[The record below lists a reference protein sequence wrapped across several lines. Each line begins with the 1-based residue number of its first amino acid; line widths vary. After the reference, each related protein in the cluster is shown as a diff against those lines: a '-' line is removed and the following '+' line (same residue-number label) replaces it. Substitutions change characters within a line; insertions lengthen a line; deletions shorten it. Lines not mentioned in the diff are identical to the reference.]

1 MFLLRCYLN
10 IKESYERL
18 SASEKR
24 IAKYIIDNPNE
35 VVRLPISELADR
47 CQTSKPT
54 VVRLCKT
61 LGYSGYKELCMYL
74 NADIMLNEGSELSYK
89 DINPNDNTIEIVAKV
104 SENNIKA
111 IQNTVDIMDYN
122 ELTRAVDL
130 LCHARR
136 IDFYGVGN
144 SGFVALDAQNKFL
157 RINKIATAQIDPHL
171 QILTASNL
179 SRDDVAVF
187 ISYTGETRD
196 LLETLDIVKSTG
208 ASTSS
213 ITKLGKNSL
222 SSACDV
228 NLFMVSDESFIRS
241 GAMSSRI
248 GQLCIIDI
256 LFSIVTSRLYSE
268 IKPYLDRS
276 MNASKKKKTLKI

>member
-1 MFLLRCYLN
+1 MRCYLN
-10 IKESYERL
+10 IKESYEQL
-18 SASEKR
+18 SISEKR
-24 IAKYIIDNPNE
+24 IAKYIIDNPGE
-35 VVRLPISELADR
+35 VVKMPISELADK
-47 CQTSKPT
+47 CSTSKPT

-74 NADIMLNEGSELSYK
+74 NADIMLNEGGEMNYK
-89 DINPNDNTIEIVAKV
+89 DINPNDDSPDIVAKV
-104 SENNIKA
+104 TENNIKA
-111 IQNTVDIMDYN
+111 IRNTVEIMDYA
-122 ELTRAVDL
+122 ELNRAAAL
-130 LCHARR
+130 LMNARR

-157 RINKIATAQIDPHL
+157 RINKLATAQTDPHL

-179 SRDDVAVF
+179 SENDVAVF

-196 LLETLDIVKSTG
+196 LLETMEIVKTTG
-208 ASTSS
+208 ASTIS

-222 SSACDV
+222 SLASDV

-248 GQLCIIDI
+248 GQLCIVDI
-256 LFSIVTSRLYSE
+256 LFSIVTSRMYSD

-276 MNASKKKKTLKI
+276 MAASKKKKTLKV

>member
-35 VVRLPISELADR
+35 VVKLPISELADR

-89 DINPNDNTIEIVAKV
+89 DINPNDDTAEIVAKV
-104 SENNIKA
+104 SENNIRA
-111 IQNTVDIMDYN
+111 IKNTVDIMDYDA
-122 ELTRAVDL
+122 LGRAVDL
-130 LCHARR
+130 ICKARR

-157 RINKIATAQIDPHL
+157 RINKLATAQIDPHL

-208 ASTSS
+208 AATIS

-222 SSACDV
+222 ASACDV

-256 LFSIVTSRLYSE
+256 LFSIVTSRMYSE

-276 MNASKKKKTLKI
+276 MNASKKKKTLKV

>member
-1 MFLLRCYLN
+1 MKLRCYLN
-10 IKESYERL
+10 IKESYDRL
-18 SASEKR
+18 SVSEKR

-35 VVRLPISELADR
+35 VVRMPISELAEK

-61 LGYSGYKELCMYL
+61 LGYSGYKELCMFL
-74 NADIMLNEGSELSYK
+74 NADILLSENGEMSYK
-89 DINPNDNTIEIVAKV
+89 DINPNDDSPEIVQKV

-111 IQNTVDIMDYN
+111 IRNTVEIMDYAALN
-122 ELTRAVDL
+122 RAVEL
-130 LCHARR
+130 LVAARR

-157 RINKIATAQIDPHL
+157 RINKLATAQVDPHL

-179 SRDDVAVF
+179 SPSDVAVF

-196 LLETLDIVKSTG
+196 LLETMEIVKSTG
-208 ASTSS
+208 ASTIS
-213 ITKLGKNSL
+213 ITKLGQNSL
-222 SSACDV
+222 SQASDV

-248 GQLCIIDI
+248 GQLCVIDI

-276 MNASKKKKTLKI
+276 MAASKKKKTLKV

>member
-35 VVRLPISELADR
+35 IVKLPISELADR

-89 DINPNDNTIEIVAKV
+89 DINPNDDTAEIVAKV
-104 SENNIKA
+104 SENNIRA
-111 IQNTVDIMDYN
+111 IKNTVDIMDYDA
-122 ELTRAVDL
+122 LGRAVDL
-130 LCHARR
+130 ICKARR

-157 RINKIATAQIDPHL
+157 RINKLATAQIDPHL

-208 ASTSS
+208 AATIS

-222 SSACDV
+222 ASACDV

-256 LFSIVTSRLYSE
+256 LFSIVTSRMYSE

-276 MNASKKKKTLKI
+276 MNASKKKKTLKV

>member
-74 NADIMLNEGSELSYK
+74 NADIMQNEGGELSYK

-208 ASTSS
+208 ASTIS
-213 ITKLGKNSL
+213 ITKLGKKSL

-248 GQLCIIDI
+248 GQLCIVDI

>member
-1 MFLLRCYLN
+1 M
-10 IKESYERL
+10 
-18 SASEKR
+18 
-24 IAKYIIDNPNE
+24 
-35 VVRLPISELADR
+35 VVKLPISDLAEK
-47 CQTSKPT
+47 CGTSKPT

-74 NADIMLNEGSELSYK
+74 NADIMLNENGEMNYK
-89 DINPNDNTIEIVAKV
+89 DISPNDDSPAIVTKV
-104 SENNIKA
+104 AENNIKA
-111 IQNTVDIMDYN
+111 IQNTVEIIDYK
-122 ELTRAVDL
+122 ELNKAVDL
-130 LCHARR
+130 LVKARR

-157 RINKIATAQIDPHL
+157 RINKLATAQTDPHL

-179 SRDDVAVF
+179 SPDDVAVF

-196 LLETLDIVKSTG
+196 ILETMDVVKSTG
-208 ASTSS
+208 ASTIS
-213 ITKLGKNSL
+213 ITKLGRNSL
-222 SSACDV
+222 SALSDV

-248 GQLCIIDI
+248 GQLCVVDI
-256 LFSIVTSRLYSE
+256 LFSIVTSRMYSE

-276 MNASKKKKTLKI
+276 MAASKKKKTLKV

>member
-1 MFLLRCYLN
+1 MRCYLN

-18 SASEKR
+18 SVSEKR
-24 IAKYIIDNPNE
+24 IAKYIIDNPSE
-35 VVRLPISELADR
+35 VVKMPIGDLADK

-54 VVRLCKT
+54 VVRLCKS

-74 NADIMLNEGSELSYK
+74 NADIMLSENGEMTYK
-89 DINPNDNTIEIVAKV
+89 DINPNDESPEIVAKV
-104 SENNIKA
+104 AENNIKA
-111 IQNTVDIMDYN
+111 IKNTMEIMDYA
-122 ELTRAVDL
+122 ELNRAVDL
-130 LCHARR
+130 LMNARR

-144 SGFVALDAQNKFL
+144 SGFVAMDAQNKFL
-157 RINKIATAQIDPHL
+157 RINKLATAQTDPHL

-179 SRDDVAVF
+179 SENDVAVF

-196 LLETLDIVKSTG
+196 LLETMEIVKSTG
-208 ASTSS
+208 AATIS

-222 SSACDV
+222 SLASDV

-248 GQLCIIDI
+248 GQLCIVDI
-256 LFSIVTSRLYSE
+256 LFSIVTSRMYSD

-276 MNASKKKKTLKI
+276 MAASKKKKTLKV

>member
-35 VVRLPISELADR
+35 IVKLPISELADR

-89 DINPNDNTIEIVAKV
+89 DINPNDDTAEIVAKV
-104 SENNIKA
+104 SENNIRA
-111 IQNTVDIMDYN
+111 IKNTVDIMDYDA
-122 ELTRAVDL
+122 LGRAVDL
-130 LCHARR
+130 ICKARR

-157 RINKIATAQIDPHL
+157 RINKLATAQIDPHL

-208 ASTSS
+208 AATIS

-222 SSACDV
+222 ASACDV

-256 LFSIVTSRLYSE
+256 LFSIVTSRMYSE

-276 MNASKKKKTLKI
+276 MNASKKQKTLKV

>member
-1 MFLLRCYLN
+1 M
-10 IKESYERL
+10 
-18 SASEKR
+18 
-24 IAKYIIDNPNE
+24 
-35 VVRLPISELADR
+35 PISDLAEK
-47 CQTSKPT
+47 CSTSKPT

-74 NADIMLNEGSELSYK
+74 NADIMLSENGEMSYK
-89 DINPNDNTIEIVAKV
+89 DLSPGDNSPEIVSKV
-104 SENNIKA
+104 AANNIKA
-111 IQNTVDIMDYN
+111 IQNTIEIMDYAA
-122 ELTRAVDL
+122 LDRAVEL
-130 LCHARR
+130 LVAARR

-157 RINKIATAQIDPHL
+157 RINKLATAQIDPHL

-179 SRDDVAVF
+179 SENDVAVF
-187 ISYTGETRD
+187 ISYSGETRD
-196 LLETLDIVKSTG
+196 LLDTMEIVKSTG
-208 ASTSS
+208 ASTIS

-222 SSACDV
+222 SAASDV

-248 GQLCIIDI
+248 GQLCVVDI
-256 LFSIVTSRLYSE
+256 LFSIVTSRLYNE

-276 MNASKKKKTLKI
+276 MAASKKKKTLKV

>member
-1 MFLLRCYLN
+1 MKLRCYLN
-10 IKESYERL
+10 IKESYDRL
-18 SASEKR
+18 SVSEKR

-35 VVRLPISELADR
+35 VVRMPISELAEK

-61 LGYSGYKELCMYL
+61 LGYSGYKELCMFL
-74 NADIMLNEGSELSYK
+74 NADILLSENGEMSYK
-89 DINPNDNTIEIVAKV
+89 DINPNDDSPEIVQKV

-111 IQNTVDIMDYN
+111 IRNTVEIMDYSALN
-122 ELTRAVDL
+122 RAVEL
-130 LCHARR
+130 LVAARR

-157 RINKIATAQIDPHL
+157 RINKLATAQVDPHL

-179 SRDDVAVF
+179 SPSDVAVF

-196 LLETLDIVKSTG
+196 LLETMEIVKSTG
-208 ASTSS
+208 ASTIS
-213 ITKLGKNSL
+213 ITKLGQNSL
-222 SSACDV
+222 SQASDV

-248 GQLCIIDI
+248 GQLCVIDI

-276 MNASKKKKTLKI
+276 MAASKKKKTLKV

>member
-1 MFLLRCYLN
+1 M
-10 IKESYERL
+10 
-18 SASEKR
+18 
-24 IAKYIIDNPNE
+24 
-35 VVRLPISELADR
+35 PISDLADK

-74 NADIMLNEGSELSYK
+74 NADIMLSENGEMSYK
-89 DINPNDNTIEIVAKV
+89 DINPNDNSPEIVSKV
-104 SENNIKA
+104 TENNIKA
-111 IQNTVDIMDYN
+111 IQNTVEIMDYA
-122 ELTRAVDL
+122 ELNRAVEL
-130 LCHARR
+130 LVKARR

-157 RINKIATAQIDPHL
+157 RISKLATAQIDPHL
-171 QILTASNL
+171 QILTASNM
-179 SRDDVAVF
+179 SADDVAVF

-196 LLETLDIVKSTG
+196 ILETMDIVKSTG
-208 ASTSS
+208 ASTIS

-222 SSACDV
+222 SQMCDV

-248 GQLCIIDI
+248 GQLCIVDI
-256 LFSIVTSRLYSE
+256 LFSIVTSRLYND

-276 MNASKKKKTLKI
+276 MTASKKKKTLKV

>member
-1 MFLLRCYLN
+1 MLKLRCYLN

-18 SASEKR
+18 SVSEKR
-24 IAKYIIDNPNE
+24 IAKYIIDNPSE
-35 VVRLPISELADR
+35 VVKMPIGDLADK

-54 VVRLCKT
+54 VVRLCKS

-74 NADIMLNEGSELSYK
+74 NADIMLSENGEMTYK
-89 DINPNDNTIEIVAKV
+89 DINPNDESPEIVAKV
-104 SENNIKA
+104 AENNIKA
-111 IQNTVDIMDYN
+111 IKNTMEIMDYA
-122 ELTRAVDL
+122 ELNRAVDL
-130 LCHARR
+130 LMNARR

-144 SGFVALDAQNKFL
+144 SGFVAMDAQNKFL
-157 RINKIATAQIDPHL
+157 RINKLATAQTDPHL

-179 SRDDVAVF
+179 SENDVAVF

-196 LLETLDIVKSTG
+196 LLETMEIVKSTG
-208 ASTSS
+208 AATIS

-222 SSACDV
+222 SLASDV

-248 GQLCIIDI
+248 GQLCIVDI
-256 LFSIVTSRLYSE
+256 LFSIVTSRMYSD

-276 MNASKKKKTLKI
+276 MAASKKKKTLKV

>member
-1 MFLLRCYLN
+1 M
-10 IKESYERL
+10 
-18 SASEKR
+18 
-24 IAKYIIDNPNE
+24 
-35 VVRLPISELADR
+35 PISELAER

-74 NADIMLNEGSELSYK
+74 NADIMLSENGEMSYK
-89 DINPNDNTIEIVAKV
+89 DINPSDNSPEIVAKV

-111 IQNTVDIMDYN
+111 IRNTVDIIDYTALN
-122 ELTRAVDL
+122 RAVDL
-130 LCHARR
+130 LIKARR

-157 RINKIATAQIDPHL
+157 RINKLATAQTDPHL

-179 SRDDVAVF
+179 SANDVAVF

-196 LLETLDIVKSTG
+196 LLETHDIVKNTG
-208 ASTSS
+208 ASTIS
-213 ITKLGKNSL
+213 ITKFGKNSL
-222 SSACDV
+222 AQACDV

-248 GQLCIIDI
+248 GQLCVIDI

-276 MNASKKKKTLKI
+276 MAASKKKKTLKV

>member
-1 MFLLRCYLN
+1 MKLRCYLN
-10 IKESYERL
+10 IKESYDHL
-18 SASEKR
+18 SVSEKR
-24 IAKYIIDNPNE
+24 IAKYIIDNPQE
-35 VVRLPISELADR
+35 VVRMPISDLADK

-74 NADIMLNEGSELSYK
+74 NADIMLNENGEMSYK
-89 DINPNDNTIEIVAKV
+89 DISPNDDSKDIVTKV
-104 SENNIKA
+104 CENNIKA
-111 IQNTVDIMDYN
+111 IKNTLEIMDYAALN
-122 ELTRAVDL
+122 SAVDL
-130 LCHARR
+130 LVKARR

-157 RINKIATAQIDPHL
+157 RINKLATAQTDPHL

-179 SRDDVAVF
+179 SKDDAAVF

-196 LLETLDIVKSTG
+196 LIETLDIVKNTG
-208 ASTSS
+208 AKTIS
-213 ITKLGKNSL
+213 ITRLGKNSL
-222 SSACDV
+222 SEATDI
-228 NLFMVSDESFIRS
+228 NLFMVSDENFIRS

-256 LFSIVTSRLYSE
+256 LFSIVTSRLYSDV
-268 IKPYLDRS
+268 KPYLDRS
-276 MNASKKKKTLKI
+276 MAASKKKKTLMV

>member
-1 MFLLRCYLN
+1 LLKLRCYLN
-10 IKESYERL
+10 IKGSYDRL
-18 SASEKR
+18 SVSEKR

-35 VVRLPISELADR
+35 VIKMPISELAER

-74 NADIMLNEGSELSYK
+74 NADIMLSENGEMSYK
-89 DINPNDNTIEIVAKV
+89 DINPSDNSPEIVAKV

-111 IQNTVDIMDYN
+111 IRNTVDIIDYTALN
-122 ELTRAVDL
+122 RAVDL
-130 LCHARR
+130 LIKARR

-157 RINKIATAQIDPHL
+157 RINKLATAQTDPHL

-179 SRDDVAVF
+179 SANDVAVF

-196 LLETLDIVKSTG
+196 LLETHDIVKNTG
-208 ASTSS
+208 ASTIS
-213 ITKLGKNSL
+213 ITKFGKNSL
-222 SSACDV
+222 AQACDV

-248 GQLCIIDI
+248 GQLCVIDI

-276 MNASKKKKTLKI
+276 MAASKKKKTLKV

>member
-1 MFLLRCYLN
+1 MIFLRCYLN
-10 IKESYERL
+10 IKESYDHL
-18 SASEKR
+18 SSSEKR
-24 IAKYIIDNPNE
+24 IAKYIIDNPA
-35 VVRLPISELADR
+35 VVVKLPISELAEK
-47 CQTSKPT
+47 CGTSKPT

-74 NADIMLNEGSELSYK
+74 NADIMLSENGEMNYK
-89 DINPNDNTIEIVAKV
+89 DISPNDDSPAIVAKV
-104 SENNIKA
+104 AENNIKA
-111 IQNTVDIMDYN
+111 IQNTVEIIDYKDLN
-122 ELTRAVDL
+122 KAVDL
-130 LCHARR
+130 LVKARR

-157 RINKIATAQIDPHL
+157 RINKLATAQIDPHL

-179 SRDDVAVF
+179 SPDDVAVF

-196 LLETLDIVKSTG
+196 ILETMDVVKSTG
-208 ASTSS
+208 ASTIS

-222 SSACDV
+222 SALSDV

-248 GQLCIIDI
+248 GQLCVVDI
-256 LFSIVTSRLYSE
+256 LFSIVTSRMYAE

-276 MNASKKKKTLKI
+276 MAASKKKKTLKV

>member
-1 MFLLRCYLN
+1 MFKLRCYIN

-18 SASEKR
+18 SVSEKR
-24 IAKYIIDNPNE
+24 IAKYIIENPNE
-35 VVRLPISELADR
+35 VIKMPISELADK

-61 LGYSGYKELCMYL
+61 LGYKGYKELCMYL
-74 NADIMLNEGSELSYK
+74 NADIMLSENGEMNYK
-89 DINPNDNTIEIVAKV
+89 DINPNDNSPEIVAKV

-111 IQNTVDIMDYN
+111 IRNTVEIMDYAVLN
-122 ELTRAVDL
+122 SAVDL
-130 LCHARR
+130 LVKARR

-157 RINKIATAQIDPHL
+157 RINKLATAQTDPHL

-179 SRDDVAVF
+179 SENDVAVF

-196 LLETLDIVKSTG
+196 LLDTLDIVKSTG
-208 ASTSS
+208 ASTIS

-222 SSACDV
+222 SQACDI

-248 GQLCIIDI
+248 GQLCVVDM

-276 MNASKKKKTLKI
+276 MAASKKKKTLKV

>member
-122 ELTRAVDL
+122 ELNHAVDL

-208 ASTSS
+208 AATIS

-222 SSACDV
+222 SSACNV

>member
-1 MFLLRCYLN
+1 MVELRCYLN

-35 VVRLPISELADR
+35 VVKLPISELAEK

-74 NADIMLNEGSELSYK
+74 NADIMLSENNELSYK
-89 DINPNDNTIEIVAKV
+89 DINPNDNTNEIVTKV

-111 IQNTVDIMDYN
+111 IKNTVEIMDYT
-122 ELTRAVDL
+122 ELGRAVDL
-130 LCHARR
+130 LVKARR

-157 RINKIATAQIDPHL
+157 RINKLATAQIDPHL

-179 SRDDVAVF
+179 SCDDVAVF

-208 ASTSS
+208 ASTIS

-222 SSACDV
+222 ASACDV

-256 LFSIVTSRLYSE
+256 LFSIVTSRLYTE

-276 MNASKKKKTLKI
+276 MNASKKKKTLKV